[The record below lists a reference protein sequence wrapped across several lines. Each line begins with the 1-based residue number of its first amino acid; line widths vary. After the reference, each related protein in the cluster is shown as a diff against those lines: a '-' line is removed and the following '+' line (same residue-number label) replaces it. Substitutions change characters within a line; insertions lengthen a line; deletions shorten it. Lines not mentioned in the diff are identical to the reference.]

1 MARELP
7 VVRCRIARQ
16 HDRGSATPLLVA
28 LVALT
33 SLATLAVSRL
43 AESASEASR
52 AATAAEA
59 LALAAIA
66 DVDLDLIARDH
77 GVDEF
82 DIEYDDE
89 TVVVSVVRRGV
100 EARATAIDHRRTLDV
115 GE

>member
-1 MARELP
+1 MAREP
-7 VVRCRIARQ
+7 HVVRCRIARQ

-43 AESASEASR
+43 AESAIEASR

-66 DVDLDLIARDH
+66 DADLDRIARYH
-77 GVDEF
+77 QVDEF
-82 DIEYDDE
+82 DIEYADE
-89 TVVVSVVRRGV
+89 TVVASVVRRGV